1 MGKSAS
7 NNQLPNST
15 SGNLVPLALLP
26 VLVICGCESS
36 YRDETKTKPET
47 AALVGTWIPDEES
60 VKYMREVG
68 GYDVSNKTELVLEAN
83 NTYTMRNMPDW
94 LWLDD
99 GRSHKTLRFEKGT
112 WEIMLD
118 GARQYWIVLLRSEVR
133 SRGSALYGQHP
144 PYRLRFSFGSVD
156 ENPQNLTFVKE

>member
-1 MGKSAS
+1 MDKSTL
-7 NNQLPNST
+7 NDQLRNR
-15 SGNLVPLALLP
+15 SGGSLVPLALLTLL
-26 VLVICGCESS
+26 LVCGCKSLP
-36 YRDETKTKPET
+36 RDETKTRPET
-47 AALVGTWIPDEES
+47 ATLVGTWIPDEES

-68 GYDVSNKTELVLEAN
+68 GYDVSSKSELVLEAN
-83 NTYTMRNMPDW
+83 NTYTMRNMPDC

-118 GARQYWIVLLRSEVR
+118 GAREYWIVVLRSEIR
-133 SRGSALYGQHP
+133 ARGIAIHGQRP

-156 ENPQNLTFVKE
+156 ENPQSLTFVKE